1 MSNVKKMR
9 QAKLD
14 MNWWDEMW
22 EERIIG
28 IVAKLG
34 LLAALFLYGCGDS
47 SGRMSS
53 RGEWENS
60 LSRARQLE
68 RSVDVLL
75 ASASTN
81 DLSRFLHGYVEGWEK
96 SNQEIRESYRALP
109 DSVRTVSNI
118 KVRLE
123 LCGWIEKRV
132 FENPLWGSL
141 SYGEANYFLCSAE
154 MLDALSKVIWDTSHD
169 EEMVLGLWKRQ
180 RQRYAEM
187 RMACEGPL
195 AKAKAEEQ
203 RLRLKGYRLSQRL
216 MQVSLKDL
224 TKDELALREECRRL
238 PDLEKEIR
246 CIETLMDWYGA
257 WDVGEIGK
265 QLLDGGLYFKFKRR

>member
-34 LLAALFLYGCGDS
+34 LLAVLFLYGCGDS
-47 SGRMSS
+47 SGRTSS

-132 FENPLWGSL
+132 FENPHLRMG
-141 SYGEANYFLCSAE
+141 
-154 MLDALSKVIWDTSHD
+154 
-169 EEMVLGLWKRQ
+169 VLGL
-180 RQRYAEM
+180 
-187 RMACEGPL
+187 L
-195 AKAKAEEQ
+195 AVAA
-203 RLRLKGYRLSQRL
+203 
-216 MQVSLKDL
+216 VSLSSAHEIVTGKAGRLGVTFLRDDVIHFRFAPPGTTL
-224 TKDELALREECRRL
+224 NFDSALAVKCEDRR
-238 PDLEKEIR
+238 
-246 CIETLMDWYGA
+246 
-257 WDVGEIGK
+257 
-265 QLLDGGLYFKFKRR
+265 